1 MSVIKDM
8 TYPYIE
14 TKMKKEP
21 AISLDEIKSY
31 LKLHQSNVVVDN
43 ELSLM
48 YETAL
53 SYAEKYS
60 RRLFTPTEVKTN
72 RLFWGEL
79 RNGDFKNI
87 FTLRRS
93 PLLAVDNITY
103 DDDKI
108 LPECS
113 YKVINN
119 EQGYGKIIL
128 TGDMP
133 EIENEWLPIEIN
145 FTAGYLTMP
154 YDIKLAILQ
163 HIASMWMN
171 RGDCDNDTYDKCPRS
186 AKNIYKKYK
195 IMEVGA

>member
-87 FTLRRS
+87 FTLYSFISNLIFVRIPIIIS
-93 PLLAVDNITY
+93 FCCIKCFTINIFY
-103 DDDKI
+103 
-108 LPECS
+108 
-113 YKVINN
+113 INN
-119 EQGYGKIIL
+119 PMSNNLFPIIKS
-128 TGDMP
+128 
-133 EIENEWLPIEIN
+133 N
-145 FTAGYLTMP
+145 
-154 YDIKLAILQ
+154 
-163 HIASMWMN
+163 
-171 RGDCDNDTYDKCPRS
+171 
-186 AKNIYKKYK
+186 NI
-195 IMEVGA
+195 I